1 MDENLL
7 DALELLEREKGV
19 PADTIL
25 DALANALV
33 SAYKRTPGAAE
44 EARVTID
51 ADTAEIIV
59 YGQDLDEDGNV
70 IKEWEDTPDNFGR
83 IAAQTAKQVI
93 LQRLRDAKREQVFE
107 LYEGREGDLVTGIVQ
122 QSDHRYAI
130 LDLGN
135 AEAIMP
141 ASERIPYEKME
152 RGNRLK
158 AYILEVRG
166 EGKGPQIVVSRSH
179 PEFIRSLFELEV
191 PELVDGDVEIK
202 AIAREAGHRTKIAVL
217 SNDPNVD
224 PVGACVGAR
233 GSRVRQVVNELRG
246 EKVDIVEWRP
256 QAAAFLAEAL
266 SPARVKE
273 VRLDDELRVATVIV
287 PDHQLSLAIGKEG
300 QNARLA
306 ARLTGYKVDIRSE
319 SQDLGLIADDA
330 EDRPGTAT
338 PAPTPPATETTGAE
352 TSAPE
357 SPSLAAGDEAT
368 TVPEAAPGEVPAGD
382 QVENGEADAAQLDEA
397 ATEGMVATEEI
408 VATEDVV
415 ATEGTVASDGKQ
427 AEEIVATETVATED
441 MVATEEIVA
450 PEDMEAT
457 DGMLAAEEMPATE
470 DMPATEESR
479 ASDELVNEAPP
490 AAAADDDDDEDE
502 PVGT

>member
-1 MDENLL
+1 MDYNLL

-51 ADTAEIIV
+51 ADTGEIVV
-59 YGQDLDEDGNV
+59 YGQELDEDGNV
-70 IKEWEDTPDNFGR
+70 VREWEDTPDDFGR

-93 LQRLRDAKREQVFE
+93 MQRLRDAKREQVFD

-122 QSDHRYAI
+122 SSDHRYAL

-141 ASERIPYEKME
+141 SSERIPYERLE
-152 RGNRLK
+152 RGNRVK

-191 PELVDGDVEIK
+191 PELVDGDVEIR
-202 AIAREAGHRTKIAVL
+202 AIAREPGHRTKIAVA

-246 EKVDIVEWRP
+246 EKVDIVEWRDDTRS
-256 QAAAFLAEAL
+256 FIAEAL

-273 VRLDDELRVATVIV
+273 VRLDEEEKIATVVV
-287 PDHQLSLAIGKEG
+287 PDHQLSLAIGREG

-306 ARLTGYKVDIRSE
+306 AKLTGYKVDIRSE
-319 SQDLGLIADDA
+319 SQDLGLDIEDEEDLAPEGEAAAVEAGEGETAAADEAAVDEAGVDEAAVDEAAVDEDEAPADATAEPEAVA
-330 EDRPGTAT
+330 EDDEASG
-338 PAPTPPATETTGAE
+338 G
-352 TSAPE
+352 APE
-357 SPSLAAGDEAT
+357 GAPEDGDENEAEDEAT
-368 TVPEAAPGEVPAGD
+368 TPDDAGDAGEPEA
-382 QVENGEADAAQLDEA
+382 
-397 ATEGMVATEEI
+397 
-408 VATEDVV
+408 
-415 ATEGTVASDGKQ
+415 
-427 AEEIVATETVATED
+427 
-441 MVATEEIVA
+441 
-450 PEDMEAT
+450 
-457 DGMLAAEEMPATE
+457 
-470 DMPATEESR
+470 
-479 ASDELVNEAPP
+479 
-490 AAAADDDDDEDE
+490 DDEERGAD
-502 PVGT
+502 PTA